1 MPFDYIADHSENA
14 SLNRRAFLGS
24 SAKNAAGVA
33 AGLVSLSAMSSPI
46 LAGSN
51 DPVRLGI
58 IGVRNQGRI
67 LAETLARLTNAHV
80 VALCDVDA
88 TVLPAACRAVESVGS
103 RTPRCEKDF
112 RRLLDDPNIDAICIA
127 TPDHWHAAMMT
138 LACRAGKDVYIESPV
153 THTLEEGE
161 RLQQVAAATGRV
173 VQVGLQQRSGAHF
186 RSAVE
191 FLRSGQLGKV
201 TLAKAWTVHQ
211 RKSIGRKADGAA
223 PAGLDYEAWLGP
235 ASRREFNPN
244 RFHFNW
250 HWFWDYGAG
259 ELGNWGVHLLD
270 VARWGLGV
278 EFPET
283 VAASGGKHFFQ
294 DDQETPDTLHVQ
306 YGFPGKT
313 ITWEHRLWSNQT
325 QEGRSAATA
334 FYGEKGT
341 LIVDRSGWKVYGGT
355 AAQSASGDLLSEHL
369 QHFLH
374 AVHTRQTPVC
384 DLRTGH
390 VSGVLCHLGNVAHR
404 VGHSLTFDG
413 RSQSCVNDE
422 AANALLRPGST
433 TA

>member
-1 MPFDYIADHSENA
+1 MPFEEAAKVESERP

-33 AGLVSLSAMSSPI
+33 AGLVSLSSMSV
-46 LAGSN
+46 LAGTSE
-51 DPVRLGI
+51 PVRLGI

-67 LAETLARLTNAHV
+67 LAETLARLTGAHV

-88 TVLPAACRAVESVGS
+88 SVLPAASRAVETVGS
-103 RTPRCEKDF
+103 RTPRVERDF
-112 RRLLDDPNIDAICIA
+112 RRLIDDPSIDALCIA
-127 TPDHWHAAMMT
+127 TPDHWHAAMTT
-138 LACRAGKDVYIESPV
+138 LACQAGKDVYVESPA

-161 RLQQVAAATGRV
+161 RLQEVVAATGRV

-191 FLRSGQLGKV
+191 FIRSEQLGKV
-201 TLAKAWTVHQ
+201 TLAKAWTAHQ
-211 RKSIGRKADGAA
+211 RKSIGHKADGAA
-223 PAGLDYEAWLGP
+223 PATVDYQGWLGP
-235 ASRREFNPN
+235 APRREFNPN

-278 EFPET
+278 EFPQT
-283 VAASGGKHFFQ
+283 IASAGGKHFFQ

-313 ITWEHRLWSNQT
+313 IIWEHRLWSNQT

-334 FYGEKGT
+334 FYGERGT

-355 AAQSASGDLLSEHL
+355 GAQSATGDLLSDHL

-374 AVHTRQTPVC
+374 AVRTRQTPVC

-390 VSGVLCHLGNVAHR
+390 VSEALCHLGNVAYR
-404 VGHSLTFDG
+404 VGHSLTFDS
-413 RSQSCVNDE
+413 RTQSCVND
-422 AANALLRPGST
+422 APANALLRPGNELT
-433 TA
+433 